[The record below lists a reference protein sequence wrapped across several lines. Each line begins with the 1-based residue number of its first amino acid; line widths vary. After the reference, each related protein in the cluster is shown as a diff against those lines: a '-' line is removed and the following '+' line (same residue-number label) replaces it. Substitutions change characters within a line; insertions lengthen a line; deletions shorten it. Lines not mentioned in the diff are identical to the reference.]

1 MGFNSAFKGL
11 TEGKNRVACGTKLE
25 AVLKKIFVPVVATNL
40 CACCCYKWSIK
51 ASAHMATKLCKQ
63 KLKET
68 DKNL

>member
-40 CACCCYKWSIK
+40 CACCCYKS
-51 ASAHMATKLCKQ
+51 LCLLLLQMEHQSLSSYGNKT
-63 KLKET
+63 L
-68 DKNL
+68 